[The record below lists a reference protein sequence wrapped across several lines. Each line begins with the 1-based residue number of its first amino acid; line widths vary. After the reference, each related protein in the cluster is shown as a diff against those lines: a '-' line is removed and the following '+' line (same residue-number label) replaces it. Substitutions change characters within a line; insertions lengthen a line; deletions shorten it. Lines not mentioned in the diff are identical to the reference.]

1 MTIDFAGLISRLRRR
16 LGPSGILTELVDTDP
31 YCEDWRRLYHGRTPA
46 VMRPANTQEVAD
58 VVRLCAEARA
68 PLVPMGG
75 NTSMVGGAAVSED
88 GSQLILSLQRMS
100 RVRGIDPVDMTMEIE
115 AGVTLKAAQLAAE
128 EAGCLLPLSI
138 SSEGSAQIGGV
149 LATNAGGNN
158 TVRYGNARDL
168 VLGLEV
174 VLPDGQVWNGL
185 RRLHKDNTGYCLR
198 QLFVGSEGTLG
209 IITAAVLKLFPRPRE
224 IEVALC
230 AVASP
235 EAALKLFQACQHHD
249 PAAIQAFEY
258 MSGAGMVL
266 VERFILDAKPPL
278 AAPAPHYVL
287 LELATPR
294 EGAGLRGALE
304 ALLGQ
309 AMEQGIVT
317 DAVIAESGAQ
327 RAAIW
332 KLREEHSEAQKR
344 AGASVKNDISVP
356 VSRVPEL
363 IRRATE
369 ICERLVPGI
378 RCVPFGHLGDGNIH
392 FNLVQPEGADGAAFL
407 ARDHELMD
415 AVNEIVRDLDGSFSA
430 EHGIGRLKPYMMP
443 DWRGGAEL
451 ELMRRIKAALD
462 PPGCSTR
469 ARCCPDDRPRNRNQP
484 LHHRR
489 LRRRH
494 PLRRRRH
501 PRQRRR
507 CACAAR
513 RFRRAY
519 RGRRRRAAHR
529 HPVRDPVGPL
539 GRQQHPASYRRRLY
553 TRRRHPAERAG
564 RRLCSPCR
572 G

>member
-1 MTIDFAGLISRLRRR
+1 MEKDYAGLIDRLRQR
-16 LGPSGILTELVDTDP
+16 LGASGMLTDPADTEP

-46 VMRPANTQEVAD
+46 VLRPANTSEVAD
-58 VVRLCAEARA
+58 AVQLCAEYG
-68 PLVPMGG
+68 VPIVPQGG
-75 NTSMVGGAAVSED
+75 NTSMVGGAAVAED
-88 GSQLILSLQRMS
+88 GSQLILSLSRMN
-100 RVRGIDPVDMTMEIE
+100 RVRGIDTVDMTMEIE

-128 EAGCLLPLSI
+128 EADRLLPLSI

-149 LATNAGGNN
+149 LSTNAGGNN

-224 IEVALC
+224 VEVALC

-235 EAALKLFQACQHHD
+235 EAALALFQACQQHD
-249 PAAIQAFEY
+249 AAAIQAFEY
-258 MSGAGMVL
+258 MSGAGMAL
-266 VERFILDAKPPL
+266 VERFIPDAKPPL
-278 AAPAPHYVL
+278 SAPAAHYVL

-294 EGAGLRGALE
+294 EGAGLRDALE
-304 ALLGQ
+304 ELLGA
-309 AMEQGIVT
+309 AMEKGIVT

-327 RAAIW
+327 RSAIW

-363 IRRATE
+363 IRRAAE
-369 ICERLVPGI
+369 ACERLVPGI
-378 RCVPFGHLGDGNIH
+378 RCAPFGHLGDGNIH
-392 FNLVQPEGADGAAFL
+392 FNLVQPDGGDGAAFL

-462 PPGCSTR
+462 PTGLLNPGKML
-469 ARCCPDDRPRNRNQP
+469 P
-484 LHHRR
+484 
-489 LRRRH
+489 
-494 PLRRRRH
+494 
-501 PRQRRR
+501 
-507 CACAAR
+507 
-513 RFRRAY
+513 
-519 RGRRRRAAHR
+519 
-529 HPVRDPVGPL
+529 
-539 GRQQHPASYRRRLY
+539 
-553 TRRRHPAERAG
+553 
-564 RRLCSPCR
+564 
-572 G
+572 